1 MIGIGPGAALVI
13 KEDSGTGTVGRFS
26 IDGCVMVFGGLML
39 VAVFTDPRVD
49 VVIVSQT
56 VDFIGVCV

>member
-1 MIGIGPGAALVI
+1 
-13 KEDSGTGTVGRFS
+13 
-26 IDGCVMVFGGLML
+26 VMVFGGLML